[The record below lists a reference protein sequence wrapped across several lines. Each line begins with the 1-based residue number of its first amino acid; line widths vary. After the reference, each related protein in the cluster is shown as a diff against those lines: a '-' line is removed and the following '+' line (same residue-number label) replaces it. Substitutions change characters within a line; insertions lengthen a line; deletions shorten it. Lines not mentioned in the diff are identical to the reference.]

1 MSVQGRNRYVLKNS
15 LFNRDARAIF
25 NVKTWSPHPKTD
37 TWFRRADRAN
47 RFDLHNS
54 REPIFAQAGLNWSSC
69 CPSVRLSVG
78 RTRSI
83 SDGLVKVE
91 WQLHL
96 IAVRTQR
103 REGQWVRQEGLEQY
117 HPDQPYLSHLIRSRL
132 SAVVIARI
140 RCISASWPG
149 SESVPPFIK
158 CL

>member
-1 MSVQGRNRYVLKNS
+1 MSVQERNRYVLKNS

-91 WQLHL
+91 CQLHL

-103 REGQWVRQEGLEQY
+103 REGQWVRQEGLERY
-117 HPDQPYLSHLIRSRL
+117 HPDQPYLSHLIRSRF
-132 SAVVIARI
+132 SSVVIARI
-140 RCISASWPG
+140 RCTSTSRPG
-149 SESVPPFIK
+149 SE
-158 CL
+158 